1 MNLSQEE
8 NIILQS
14 YLTVSLLTELT
25 NNRFLESACFE
36 KWTLEIRV

>member
-14 YLTVSLLTELT
+14 YLTVSLLTELKI
-25 NNRFLESACFE
+25 NGFWKAIALK
-36 KWTLEIRV
+36 KWTLEIQV